1 MSKKS
6 IVTINRIFEFYAH
19 FHNKILSI
27 ILRLFTSIIKYKKV
41 YIFNTFTELFYV
53 GNFCY
58 SFYNVKL
65 FDPNFKDPTFRYC
78 NGGAYGDFYSNYLN
92 NLKIKFHYIDIG
104 ANIGIY
110 SLIASK
116 NDNCIKIDAFEPNP
130 LIFKNLKKN
139 LSHLNYATSNEV
151 AISNKFGEIK
161 FYVDPNSSGSSKI
174 DNSQSNLKI
183 KTVNGDFIKRN
194 INKDHIINVK
204 IDVEGHEHVVLD
216 EIINK
221 INLNKIN
228 SIYIEIGNDK
238 KILNDYIVKLKEF
251 ELIYFKNSK
260 KRCDCL
266 FKNKFLKF

>member
-1 MSKKS
+1 MSKNNTV
-6 IVTINRIFEFYAH
+6 IINRIFDFYIH
-19 FHNKILSI
+19 FHNKILFI

-41 YIFNTFTELFYV
+41 YIFNTLTKFFYV

-65 FDPNFKDPTFRYC
+65 FNPNFKDPTFRYC
-78 NGGAYGDFYSNYLN
+78 NGGAYGDFYSDYLN
-92 NLKIKFHYIDIG
+92 KLKMKFHYIDIG
-104 ANIGIY
+104 ANIGVY

-130 LIFKNLKKN
+130 VIFKNLKKN

-151 AISNKFGEIK
+151 AISNKFGEIE
-161 FYVDPNSSGSSKI
+161 FYVDPISSGSSQI
-174 DNSQSNLKI
+174 DNPKSNLKI
-183 KTVNGDFIKRN
+183 KTVNGDLIKKK
-194 INKDHIINVK
+194 ISEDHIINIK

-216 EIINK
+216 EIICK

-228 SIYIEIGNDK
+228 SIYIEIANDK
-238 KILNDYIVKLKEF
+238 QILDDYMIKLKEF
-251 ELIYFKNSK
+251 ELIYYKNSK

-266 FKNKFLKF
+266 FKNKLL